1 MQTAKEFL
9 DEERE
14 TIIATQTEAN
24 EYLLSRLNDS
34 ITRIREDF
42 DTLNKTQLKQIE
54 NEYKQMFQTL
64 EQNLITNQSN
74 DETIAHQR
82 AIQTELEQLQ
92 DEHQS
97 VAQELTKLNY
107 HNQTLAERVLAMV
120 CQISYF
126 SFLVSTNNIIGN

>member
-1 MQTAKEFL
+1 MN
-9 DEERE
+9 
-14 TIIATQTEAN
+14 IV
-24 EYLLSRLNDS
+24 SP
-34 ITRIREDF
+34 
-42 DTLNKTQLKQIE
+42 LNKTQLKQIE

-82 AIQTELEQLQ
+82 AVQTELEQLH